1 MFHEPRT
8 AVGYTASNT
17 MFIDCI
23 KQSPVEI
30 PRLSL
35 RDHLKINRRAQAQNS
50 NQTKIHNVSE
60 FMFFFFNVSILIRMN
75 CSCIDYSNHIRV
87 V

>member
-1 MFHEPRT
+1 
-8 AVGYTASNT
+8 

-30 PRLSL
+30 PRLPL

-50 NQTKIHNVSE
+50 NQTKIPSVSE
-60 FMFFFFNVSILIRMN
+60 FMFFFFLKRRNSDAYELRL
-75 CSCIDYSNHIRV
+75 
-87 V
+87 